1 LSHLENSHEF
11 ATRVRRNAQ
20 GAAAGV
26 PAPRRSINRL
36 TRGET
41 FDKEALSYVVS
52 TRAAA
57 SREESLAS
65 TRPSS
70 RASRVSADEESE
82 VSSTS
87 VSDAAEMA
95 TDESGM
101 DARAS
106 VVSSEDGSVSAE
118 ERD

>member
-1 LSHLENSHEF
+1 M
-11 ATRVRRNAQ
+11 
-20 GAAAGV
+20 
-26 PAPRRSINRL
+26 
-36 TRGET
+36 
-41 FDKEALSYVVS
+41 VS